1 MSREIKFRAWDKK
14 RKRFISEEK
23 DSFCFPQDIIFDIF
37 KGQFDG
43 CCYNDI
49 KRSKYI
55 VLQQYTGLKDKNGKE
70 IYEGDIV
77 EVHHTWETKTS
88 HISEVWINFDGCA
101 IVKPHP
107 KHTNGNS
114 RALQN
119 FIKWD
124 GNYCAMK
131 GYATCKIIGNI
142 FENPELLNNK

>member
-1 MSREIKFRAWDKK
+1 MNREIKFRAWDKK

-70 IYEGDIV
+70 IYEGDIISHGKTYTPYTVEYNDKIGGFTADGMPFNINEGRYVDTRTV
-77 EVHHTWETKTS
+77 EV
-88 HISEVWINFDGCA
+88 
-101 IVKPHP
+101 
-107 KHTNGNS
+107 
-114 RALQN
+114 
-119 FIKWD
+119 
-124 GNYCAMK
+124 
-131 GYATCKIIGNI
+131 IGNI
-142 FENPELLNNK
+142 FENIPS